1 MKRALG
7 TEAIGDYRR
16 PTPRTVAEQA
26 YWMIRD
32 DIQWGRLPPDLPLRF
47 DELRKRYDIGI
58 SPLREALTRLAS
70 ERLVTSVGQKGFR
83 VASLTNADVLD
94 TAATRLVIEREA
106 LRQSIEK
113 GDVHWEM
120 AVVAAFHGLA
130 RHSLPSPADDGASW
144 QYFHREFHM
153 TLISACGSRWQL
165 EFAGLL
171 FDQAER
177 HRIVRTSIT
186 PEDTL
191 VRDIQAEHQ
200 TIFDAVMARDAERAV
215 AALTEHYEK
224 TAQAVDAALT
234 HGFRFAE
241 PIGSSPT
248 KS

>member
-16 PTPRTVAEQA
+16 PPPRTVAEQA

-32 DIQWGRLPPDLPLRF
+32 DIQWGRLAPGSPLRF

-58 SPLREALTRLAS
+58 SPLREALTRLAG
-70 ERLVTSVGQKGFR
+70 ERLVSSVGQKGFK
-83 VASLTNADVLD
+83 VATLTNEDVLD
-94 TAATRLVIEREA
+94 TTATRLVIEREA
-106 LRQSIEK
+106 LRRSIEK

-120 AVVAAFHGLA
+120 AVVAAFHGLLH
-130 RHSLPSPADDGASW
+130 HSLPSPEDDGVSW
-144 QYFHREFHM
+144 QYFHRKFHM
-153 TLISACGSRWQL
+153 ALISACGSRWQL

-177 HRIVRTSIT
+177 HRIVRGRIT
-186 PEDTL
+186 PDDTL
-191 VRDIQAEHQ
+191 ARDIRAEHQ

-215 AALTEHYEK
+215 EALTEHYEK

-234 HGFRFAE
+234 RGFCFAE
-241 PIGSSPT
+241 QAGSSQT